1 MASKKRPSRRAG
13 QARVTGSKT
22 KEQNFK
28 DMGGVCPDG
37 LGWIKR
43 QDAKSV
49 HDLQL
54 FFIRFPL
61 WTSSLEFLELPDFAK
76 NFTYIFVRKEVH
88 SAMSLKV

>member
-1 MASKKRPSRRAG
+1 
-13 QARVTGSKT
+13 
-22 KEQNFK
+22 
-28 DMGGVCPDG
+28 MGGVCPDG

-61 WTSSLEFLELPDFAK
+61 WTSSLEFLNFLELPDFAK
-76 NFTYIFVRKEVH
+76 KFAYIFVRKEVH